1 MRSRRE
7 HEIMSPKSR
16 LRQRAG
22 AATELSFGRR
32 LLQQVHGMT
41 PDILLCSACRFFVV
55 AALPSYAALAGSALA
70 VRHVVQILR
79 GPVGGALV
87 QRFGPRQ
94 AHVAFRCIRRRAGS
108 ELLNGGAVLMLAA
121 SAIAIGLLRSALNF
135 DPAKTQVRR

>member
-22 AATELSFGRR
+22 AAAELSFGRR

-55 AALPSYAALAGSALA
+55 AALPSYVALAGSALA